1 MDDEKAEHIS
11 LASELHDLGKIAVP
25 KNIIHKEG
33 RLSEEERVIV
43 NSHTEF
49 GYTILS
55 AYNDDPMFATAATIA
70 RYHHERYDG
79 TGNNGLK
86 GEEIPVEARVVTVCD
101 VYDALISERTYKKGW
116 SKEDA
121 LRYLKDNEG
130 KIFDPAICESFVAYI
145 REEEARAAEEAAAEE
160 D

>member
-1 MDDEKAEHIS
+1 
-11 LASELHDLGKIAVP
+11 
-25 KNIIHKEG
+25 
-33 RLSEEERVIV
+33 
-43 NSHTEF
+43 
-49 GYTILS
+49 
-55 AYNDDPMFATAATIA
+55 MFATAATIA

-101 VYDALISERTYKKGW
+101 VYDALISERTYKKAW

-130 KIFDPAICESFVAYI
+130 KIFDPAICESFIAYI